1 MELAFPRAPM
11 DSTRAAA
18 DYANR
23 AIPIALRAW
32 AALPP
37 IASLALRVSRTV
49 GAPAASQ
56 LAHPACTLMHP
67 TCVRVVTVA
76 AANAVVA
83 TQQTA
88 QIARVMRHFCTPAPA
103 WPSAPGLTMPLAQP
117 VERAMRA
124 APHAAVQ
131 AQTTA
136 RPAQHTRPIW
146 SMAHA
151 RVRAAIRRAPPHAR
165 RSTSVQL
172 ARITAFTCRVAQTAP
187 DHSNAPVRLGT
198 LGMASRAPTSTSA
211 LSGRTSAA
219 H

>member
-1 MELAFPRAPM
+1 MG
-11 DSTRAAA
+11 STRAAA

-23 AIPIALRAW
+23 AIPIAPRAL

-56 LAHPACTLMHP
+56 LARPACTLMRP
-67 TCVRVVTVA
+67 TCVRAVTVA
-76 AANAVVA
+76 AANAVVVA
-83 TQQTA
+83 QQTA
-88 QIARVMRHFCTPAPA
+88 PIARVMPPFCTPAPA
-103 WPSAPGLTMPLAQP
+103 WPSALRLTIPPAQR
-117 VERAMRA
+117 VARAMRA

-136 RPAQHTRPIW
+136 RPAQYTHPIW
-146 SMAHA
+146 SMVHA
-151 RVRAAIRRAPPHAR
+151 PVRAAISRAPPHAR
-165 RSTSVQL
+165 RSTSVRL
-172 ARITAFTCRVAQTAP
+172 ARTTALTCRVAQTAL
-187 DHSNAPVRLGT
+187 DHSNAPARLGT

-211 LSGRTSAA
+211 LSARTFAA